1 MARLSQLARQEHL
14 VDDRVDL
21 VEVED
26 QIQLAYIVEVLVEN
40 LDKVMDGLQV
50 KKVVVSYIDAYAE
63 VESGVTA
70 VDDLVVAELDKIRV
84 LGISDCNE
92 NSEAAEYPT
101 RTFA

>member
-1 MARLSQLARQEHL
+1 MNGLEIKQVIVRN
-14 VDDRVDL
+14 VDT
-21 VEVED
+21 
-26 QIQLAYIVEVLVEN
+26 
-40 LDKVMDGLQV
+40 
-50 KKVVVSYIDAYAE
+50 YAE